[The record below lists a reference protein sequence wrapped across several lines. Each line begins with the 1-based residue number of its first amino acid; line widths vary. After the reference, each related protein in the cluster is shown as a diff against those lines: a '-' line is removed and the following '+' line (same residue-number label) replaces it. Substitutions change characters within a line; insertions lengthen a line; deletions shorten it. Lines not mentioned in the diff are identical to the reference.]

1 MPTTPAK
8 KKDNLA
14 CNLLNRDSPSRL
26 IHGAR
31 KPLNYNF
38 SNQSLNKEI
47 VNNATLFN
55 QLTYKIKN
63 DPSYVPKLEAMIDKI
78 DEENRKLLEAQND
91 SIGNI
96 NRSLDNK
103 SLNL

>member
-1 MPTTPAK
+1 MFYFSNISF
-8 KKDNLA
+8 D
-14 CNLLNRDSPSRL
+14 R
-26 IHGAR
+26 
-31 KPLNYNF
+31 PLNYNF

-78 DEENRKLLEAQND
+78 DEENRKLLEA
-91 SIGNI
+91 
-96 NRSLDNK
+96 
-103 SLNL
+103 